1 LQSGHTF
8 NLISASW
15 LPVIRASGRR
25 ERIQPAGLTD
35 DIDADPVR
43 DLDFP
48 RADFRC
54 AVLEFLIGLLTV
66 AYPPSDDW
74 LVQWKSP
81 PTRATFE
88 AAFAPFAAV
97 LTGVASY

>member
-1 LQSGHTF
+1 VQGEPTF
-8 NLISASW
+8 SFISAPW

-35 DIDADPVR
+35 EIDADPIL

-54 AVLEFLIGLLTV
+54 SVLELLIGLLTV
-66 AYPPSDDW
+66 ACPPLEDWVAQWRSPPS
-74 LVQWKSP
+74 
-81 PTRATFE
+81 RAGSRSCVC
-88 AAFAPFAAV
+88 AV
-97 LTGVASY
+97 CGNTDIRQ